1 MAECIRPIRLMSPL
15 GKWSAD
21 THVLPPK
28 PALNFTYSMDT
39 FLYQLKEKEIQKFR
53 SDHLNSIKHRSAA
66 SHNKHFPKYIKL
78 KIKEFHPP

>member
-28 PALNFTYSMDT
+28 PALNFTYSTDT
-39 FLYQLKEKEIQKFR
+39 FLYQFKEKEVQTFK
-53 SDHLNSIKHRSAA
+53 SDHLNSSTK
-66 SHNKHFPKYIKL
+66 K
-78 KIKEFHPP
+78 